1 MQMSQ
6 QMLYFPQ
13 QAFPMQE
20 HLQPHPAATMGQ
32 QLTPGVSQMVYP
44 SQQMQV
50 IVVRACV
57 SVFNGSAFCG
67 WRYSISNRNVSWQ
80 RNGARNG
87 LDVDVS
93 VLLAPVVFS
102 CTQCTFESK
111 ARVE

>member
-1 MQMSQ
+1 MQMSQQIASQ

-32 QLTPGVSQMVYP
+32 QLSPGVSPVVYP

-57 SVFNGSAFCG
+57 SMS
-67 WRYSISNRNVSWQ
+67 
-80 RNGARNG
+80 
-87 LDVDVS
+87 
-93 VLLAPVVFS
+93 
-102 CTQCTFESK
+102 
-111 ARVE
+111 

>member
-1 MQMSQ
+1 
-6 QMLYFPQ
+6 MLYFPQ

-57 SVFNGSAFCG
+57 SMSLMARRFAV
-67 WRYSISNRNVSWQ
+67 
-80 RNGARNG
+80 GAIQLAIG
-87 LDVDVS
+87 TS
-93 VLLAPVVFS
+93 VGNAM
-102 CTQCTFESK
+102 
-111 ARVE
+111 AREIAWT